1 MNQKIK
7 QIFFRNFPRIKSDMK
22 GKKAPLKNF
31 LLEFIDPAI
40 EKSYR
45 KSLLDYQKGCF
56 AVLLILLT
64 LFSSYV
70 PFVNRSRD
78 RIFSLVSF
86 FNVGSVILL
95 FPIVYKIVMARYQR
109 FMEYLMCVLLIA
121 VLGVITGNE
130 SNFPREFVFFQ
141 RGTNGQF
148 LICLTV
154 ILRVRFKIV
163 FFLIPCLQVLYT
175 SYLRS
180 RDAYIESYSYIP
192 IMQSLLVIIL
202 IGDLVY

>member
-1 MNQKIK
+1 
-7 QIFFRNFPRIKSDMK
+7 MK
-22 GKKAPLKNF
+22 KNEAFLKNF
-31 LLEFIDPAI
+31 LLEFSDPVL

-45 KSLLDYQKGCF
+45 RSLLDYQRGCF
-56 AVLLILLT
+56 GVLLLLLT

-70 PFVNRSRD
+70 PFVNRSRE

-86 FNVGSVILL
+86 FNVGTVIIF
-95 FPIVYKIVMARYQR
+95 FPLVYKIVIARYQKY
-109 FMEYLMCVLLIA
+109 MEYLMCALLIA

-154 ILRVRFKIV
+154 ILRIRFKII
-163 FFLIPCLQVLYT
+163 FLLIPCLQILYV

-180 RDAYIESYSYIP
+180 RDAYTESYSYIP
-192 IMQSLLVIIL
+192 LMQSLLALIL
-202 IGDLVY
+202 IGNL